1 MFCCIGLM
9 LHTGAKTMWTMGTRS
24 PNSQYLRLW
33 GCVSLPTVG
42 YADIQI
48 AEKCTDLKYEF
59 SPECF
64 PIPFL
69 PGRLGTVWALSVVF
83 NSTTCCMVSAVC
95 CEISLNSSSICC
107 RTVFRCHFCV
117 LSETHRL
124 TLCLRCFDA
133 EVVFPHY

>member
-1 MFCCIGLM
+1 
-9 LHTGAKTMWTMGTRS
+9 MWTMGTRS

-33 GCVSLPTVG
+33 GCVSLSTVG

-64 PIPFL
+64 PRPSL

-83 NSTTCCMVSAVC
+83 NSTTCCMVFVVC
-95 CEISLNSSSICC
+95 CE
-107 RTVFRCHFCV
+107 TK
-117 LSETHRL
+117 
-124 TLCLRCFDA
+124 A
-133 EVVFPHY
+133 Q